1 MGFWR
6 SRGSRHAHDVAS
18 CVTYGKLGLSLSC
31 AGRGPCASK
40 VFLGCRSRP
49 RVQMKRSGRRRK
61 MSANLPGEFAKFAKN
76 SKYLRRIWRDTKAS
90 LDDIAKCGYFS
101 EDQLAQLRLNETDDQ
116 FIGRTVMQPVALVV
130 LGHSCWAK
138 ARVVNELFGQSVLPV
153 TSPVGDESQLTW
165 RMVRFSAG
173 NQTEISLALPNS
185 FELVEHLAAYDQP
198 WRTIP
203 RADLEVEGEARKD
216 PALSAAALEIRMKHP
231 LLRDEVQVVATP
243 CNDSLSFEQT
253 YRRAIEGCT
262 PLLLYA
268 FAEEAFTEKELADLY
283 EIKRIAPK
291 TPVLFIR
298 ANMPATSEL
307 TESEQH
313 ARSLR
318 NARLAEQVQ
327 LCTAYVDGE
336 NSGSED
342 KQALETPMQTEEDAP
357 KSVITLPVTAQQQL
371 CSLGFVS
378 KHFPEKRHH
387 DRRRPNVRCSSGCS
401 PSSEL
406 IENFD
411 DFACNICLFVRSALQ
426 SMLVSAASL
435 LNTTHLHCL
444 RTFIL
449 TAFDMTRDMMITPK
463 RLAYARKQ
471 ETGLYHALM
480 EVASHKQEEI
490 RQLIVGAIENLRGE
504 VLQRA
509 ADYQF
514 EGVIVDEGEQ
524 AAPPTA
530 NVLQIC
536 TSQIQDLVLGML
548 NAAVAEKL
556 VGSMNCLRE
565 SFVGT
570 LERCLASLEGVCK
583 EDDCMQ
589 ASNALKQ
596 ILNAAYQVEVTVKT
610 SSSLLWV
617 LWEKMKQLVQTLPGR
632 APPRIDAEWRQ
643 RVAAD
648 MLESLSEWRL
658 ARCICSQFRERL
670 RSSHEQF
677 QAAMRQL
684 EAVHSGR
691 LERTETQRIKVRK
704 LHAPRLARCALE
716 STSLRDEILYGMPQ
730 LGRELGRGQYGV
742 VYSSEP
748 WGGRSPCA
756 VKSVVPP
763 DDKHWND
770 LAMEFFY
777 TRSVPDHDRIV
788 QIRGSVIDHN
798 YAGGTTP
805 AVLLVM
811 DRMQRDLYT
820 ALRAG
825 LSWPARLRVA
835 LDVVQGIRFLHSQGL
850 VHRDIKLKNVLLD
863 RADRAKLTD
872 LGFCKP
878 EAMMSGSI
886 VGTPIHMAPELFTGR
901 YDNSVDTYAFG
912 ILFWYICAGH
922 VKLPYVFEQCQT
934 KDQLWSC
941 VRKGA
946 RPERLPQF
954 TDDCW
959 RLMEQCWASDP
970 QRRPLLGDVE
980 LVLEAISQQQQ
991 EAAHTQESQQLSE
1004 SICSSQQQ
1012 QTSGYG
1018 YTPCRPIVP
1027 TKDKWKCRKN
1037 VGLPNITRMQR
1048 LVACAADI
1056 IEQCRNSRSLFVAS

>member
-1 MGFWR
+1 
-6 SRGSRHAHDVAS
+6 
-18 CVTYGKLGLSLSC
+18 
-31 AGRGPCASK
+31 
-40 VFLGCRSRP
+40 
-49 RVQMKRSGRRRK
+49 MKRSGRRRK
-61 MSANLPGEFAKFAKN
+61 MSANLPGEFGKFAKN

-101 EDQLAQLRLNETDDQ
+101 EDQLAQLKLNEADDR
-116 FIGRTVMQPVALVV
+116 FISSAVTQPVALVV

-173 NQTEISLALPNS
+173 TQTEISLALPNS

-216 PALSAAALEIRMKHP
+216 PALSAAVLEIRMKHP
-231 LLRDEVQVVATP
+231 LLRDEVHVVATP

-268 FAEEAFTEKELADLY
+268 FAEEALTEKELSDLY
-283 EIKRIAPK
+283 ELKRLAPK

-318 NARLAEQVQ
+318 NARLAERLQ
-327 LCTAYVDGE
+327 LTGCYADSESSASEATQAVD
-336 NSGSED
+336 
-342 KQALETPMQTEEDAP
+342 TPMQTEEAP
-357 KSVITLPVTAQQQL
+357 TKSVITLPVTAQQQL
-371 CSLGFVS
+371 YNLGYVS
-378 KHFPEKRHH
+378 KHFLPEKRP
-387 DRRRPNVRCSSGCS
+387 DRRRPNLRCTSGCTA
-401 PSSEL
+401 SSEL

-411 DFACNICLFVRSALQ
+411 DFAHTACVFVRSALQ
-426 SMLVSAASL
+426 SLLVSAASL

-449 TAFDMTRDMMITPK
+449 TAFDMTRDMLITPK

-490 RQLIVGAIENLRGE
+490 RQLIVGAIEGMRHE

-509 ADYQF
+509 ADYRF
-514 EGVIVDEGEQ
+514 EGVIVEEGEQ
-524 AAPPTA
+524 ASPPTA
-530 NVLQIC
+530 SALQMC
-536 TSQIQDLVLGML
+536 TAQIQDLVLGML

-556 VGSMNCLRE
+556 VGSVNCLRE

-570 LERCLASLEGVCK
+570 LERCLASLETVCK
-583 EDDCMQ
+583 EDDSVQ

-632 APPRIDAEWRQ
+632 TPPRIDAEWRQ

-670 RSSHEQF
+670 RASHEQF

-716 STSLRDEILYGMPQ
+716 STSLRDEILHGVPQ

-742 VYSSEP
+742 VYASDP

-825 LSWPARLRVA
+825 LDWPSRLRVA

-863 RADRAKLTD
+863 RANRAKLTD

-954 TDDCW
+954 DDACW

-970 QRRPLLGDVE
+970 QKRPLLGDVE
-980 LVLEAISQQQQ
+980 LVLEAISRQQR
-991 EAAHTQESQQLSE
+991 ESS
-1004 SICSSQQQ
+1004 SASRSQQQ
-1012 QTSGYG
+1012 QQDGEERLAETLSASQPASNYG
-1018 YTPCRPIVP
+1018 YPCRPIKP
-1027 TKDKWKCRKN
+1027 TKDKYEMA
-1037 VGLPNITRMQR
+1037 VP
-1048 LVACAADI
+1048 VS
-1056 IEQCRNSRSLFVAS
+1056 EQLSVSTE

>member
-1 MGFWR
+1 
-6 SRGSRHAHDVAS
+6 
-18 CVTYGKLGLSLSC
+18 
-31 AGRGPCASK
+31 
-40 VFLGCRSRP
+40 
-49 RVQMKRSGRRRK
+49 MKRSGRRRK
-61 MSANLPGEFAKFAKN
+61 MSANLPGEFGKFAKN

-101 EDQLAQLRLNETDDQ
+101 EDQLAQLKLNEADDR
-116 FIGRTVMQPVALVV
+116 FISSAVTQPVALVV

-203 RADLEVEGEARKD
+203 RADLEGRARKD
-216 PALSAAALEIRMKHP
+216 PALSAAVLEIRMKHP
-231 LLRDEVQVVATP
+231 LLRDEVHVVATP

-268 FAEEAFTEKELADLY
+268 FAEEALTEKELSDLY
-283 EIKRIAPK
+283 ELKRLAPK

-318 NARLAEQVQ
+318 NARLAERLQ
-327 LCTAYVDGE
+327 LTGCYAD
-336 NSGSED
+336 SESSASEAT
-342 KQALETPMQTEEDAP
+342 QAADTPMQTEEAP
-357 KSVITLPVTAQQQL
+357 TKSVITLPVTAQQQL
-371 CSLGFVS
+371 YNLGYIS
-378 KHFPEKRHH
+378 KHFLPEKRP
-387 DRRRPNVRCSSGCS
+387 DRRRPNLRCASGCAA
-401 PSSEL
+401 SSEL

-411 DFACNICLFVRSALQ
+411 DFAHNACLFVRSALQ
-426 SMLVSAASL
+426 SLLFSKAFVPTISRISRIVVSEHGL
-435 LNTTHLHCL
+435 PFPLP
-444 RTFIL
+444 IL
-449 TAFDMTRDMMITPK
+449 P
-463 RLAYARKQ
+463 
-471 ETGLYHALM
+471 
-480 EVASHKQEEI
+480 
-490 RQLIVGAIENLRGE
+490 
-504 VLQRA
+504 
-509 ADYQF
+509 
-514 EGVIVDEGEQ
+514 GVIVDEGEQ
-524 AAPPTA
+524 ASPPTA
-530 NVLQIC
+530 SALQMC
-536 TSQIQDLVLGML
+536 TAQIQDLVLGML

-556 VGSMNCLRE
+556 VGSVNCLRE

-583 EDDCMQ
+583 EDDSMQ

-617 LWEKMKQLVQTLPGR
+617 LWEKMKQ
-632 APPRIDAEWRQ
+632 
-643 RVAAD
+643 
-648 MLESLSEWRL
+648 
-658 ARCICSQFRERL
+658 FRERL
-670 RSSHEQF
+670 RASHEHF

-716 STSLRDEILYGMPQ
+716 STSLRDEILHGVPQ

-742 VYSSEP
+742 VYASDP

-825 LSWPARLRVA
+825 LDWPSRLRVA

-863 RADRAKLTD
+863 RANRAKLTD

-954 TDDCW
+954 DDACW

-970 QRRPLLGDVE
+970 QKRPLLGDVE
-980 LVLEAISQQQQ
+980 LVLEAISSRQQR
-991 EAAHTQESQQLSE
+991 ESSSAPRSQQDAGEERLSE
-1004 SICSSQQQ
+1004 SLSASQPA
-1012 QTSGYG
+1012 SNYG
-1018 YTPCRPIVP
+1018 YPCRPIKP
-1027 TKDKWKCRKN
+1027 TKDKYELA
-1037 VGLPNITRMQR
+1037 VP
-1048 LVACAADI
+1048 VS
-1056 IEQCRNSRSLFVAS
+1056 EQLSVSTE

>member
-1 MGFWR
+1 
-6 SRGSRHAHDVAS
+6 
-18 CVTYGKLGLSLSC
+18 
-31 AGRGPCASK
+31 
-40 VFLGCRSRP
+40 
-49 RVQMKRSGRRRK
+49 MKRSGRRRK
-61 MSANLPGEFAKFAKN
+61 MSANLPGEFGKFAKN

-101 EDQLAQLRLNETDDQ
+101 EDQLAQLKLNEADDR
-116 FIGRTVMQPVALVV
+116 FISSAVTQPVALVV

-216 PALSAAALEIRMKHP
+216 PALSAAVLEIRMKHP
-231 LLRDEVQVVATP
+231 LLRDEVHVVATP

-268 FAEEAFTEKELADLY
+268 FAEEALTEKELSDLY
-283 EIKRIAPK
+283 ELKRLAPK

-318 NARLAEQVQ
+318 NARLAERLQ
-327 LCTAYVDGE
+327 LTGCYAD
-336 NSGSED
+336 SESSASEAT
-342 KQALETPMQTEEDAP
+342 QAADTPMQTEEAP
-357 KSVITLPVTAQQQL
+357 TKSVITLPVTAQQQL
-371 CSLGFVS
+371 YNLGYIS
-378 KHFPEKRHH
+378 KHFLPEKRP
-387 DRRRPNVRCSSGCS
+387 DRRRPNLRCASGCAA
-401 PSSEL
+401 SSEL

-411 DFACNICLFVRSALQ
+411 DFAHNACLFVRSALQ
-426 SMLVSAASL
+426 SLLVSAASL

-490 RQLIVGAIENLRGE
+490 RQLIVGAIEGMRAE

-509 ADYQF
+509 ADYRF

-524 AAPPTA
+524 ASPPTA
-530 NVLQIC
+530 SALQMC
-536 TSQIQDLVLGML
+536 TAQIQDLVLGML

-556 VGSMNCLRE
+556 VGSVNCLRE

-583 EDDCMQ
+583 EDDSMQ

-632 APPRIDAEWRQ
+632 TPPRIDAEWRQ

-670 RSSHEQF
+670 RASHEHF

-716 STSLRDEILYGMPQ
+716 STSLRDEILHGVPQ

-742 VYSSEP
+742 VYASDP

-825 LSWPARLRVA
+825 LDWPSRLRVA

-863 RADRAKLTD
+863 RANRAKLTD

-954 TDDCW
+954 DDACW

-970 QRRPLLGDVE
+970 QKRPLLGDVE
-980 LVLEAISQQQQ
+980 LVLEAISSRQQR
-991 EAAHTQESQQLSE
+991 ESSSAPRSQQDAGEERLSE
-1004 SICSSQQQ
+1004 SLSASQPA
-1012 QTSGYG
+1012 SNYG
-1018 YTPCRPIVP
+1018 YPCRPIKP
-1027 TKDKWKCRKN
+1027 TKDKR
-1037 VGLPNITRMQR
+1037 VPPRGVDAVTESG
-1048 LVACAADI
+1048 D
-1056 IEQCRNSRSLFVAS
+1056 LFIKIYRHHLCY

>member
-1 MGFWR
+1 MKKS
-6 SRGSRHAHDVAS
+6 SR
-18 CVTYGKLGLSLSC
+18 K
-31 AGRGPCASK
+31 K
-40 VFLGCRSRP
+40 
-49 RVQMKRSGRRRK
+49 K
-61 MSANLPGEFAKFAKN
+61 MSANLPTEFGKFSKN
-76 SKYLRRIWRDTKAS
+76 SRYLRRIWRDTKSS

-101 EDQLAQLRLNETDDQ
+101 EAQLAQLRLNEADDK
-116 FIGRTVMQPVALVV
+116 FIASAVSQPVALVV
-130 LGHSCWAK
+130 LGQSCWAK
-138 ARVVNELFGQSVLPV
+138 ACVVNELFGQTVLPV
-153 TSPVGDESQLTW
+153 TSPGSEEGQLTW
-165 RMVRFSAG
+165 RMVRFCPGTG

-203 RADLEVEGEARKD
+203 RADLELEGDARHD
-216 PALSAAALEIRMKHP
+216 PALSTAVLEIRMKHP
-231 LLRDEVQVVATP
+231 LLREEVQVVATP
-243 CNDSLSFEQT
+243 CNDSSFEQT
-253 YRRAIEGCT
+253 YFKAVEGCT
-262 PLLLYA
+262 PLLIYA
-268 FAEEAFTEKELADLY
+268 FSDDALSEKEVADLC
-283 EIKRIAPK
+283 ELRRLAPK
-291 TPVLFIR
+291 TPVLFVR
-298 ANMPATSEL
+298 ADLPTTSEL

-318 NARLAEQVQ
+318 HAALSQQAQQ
-327 LCTAYVDGE
+327 ILLS
-336 NSGSED
+336 SGSFAPEGD
-342 KQALETPMQTEEDAP
+342 GSGSDISSTPPLT
-357 KSVITLPVTAQQQL
+357 PVQQENGQQHKPVLMFPVSAYQQL
-371 CSLGFVS
+371 CNLGFLC
-378 KHFPEKRHH
+378 KRFQDKRR
-387 DRRRPNVRCSSGCS
+387 DRRRSSVRCGGNVLA
-401 PSSEL
+401 SSEFV
-406 IENFD
+406 ENFE
-411 DFACNICLFVRSALQ
+411 DFGSSAYLFVRSALQ
-426 SMLVSAASL
+426 SLLVSAASL
-435 LNTTHLHCL
+435 LNTTHLLCL
-444 RTFIL
+444 RSFIL

-463 RLAYARKQ
+463 RLAYARRQ

-490 RQLIVGAIENLRGE
+490 RQLIVGAVEGLREE

-509 ADYQF
+509 AEHHF
-514 EGVIVDEGEQ
+514 EGVVLDDGDNGS
-524 AAPPTA
+524 PPTA
-530 NVLQIC
+530 STLQIC
-536 TSQIQDLVLGML
+536 TAQIQDLVLGML
-548 NAAVAEKL
+548 NSAVAEKL
-556 VGSMNCLRE
+556 VGSVNCLRE

-583 EDDCMQ
+583 EDDCTQ

-610 SSSLLWV
+610 SSSFLWV

-632 APPRIDAEWRQ
+632 TPPRIDVEWKQ
-643 RVAAD
+643 RVAGD
-648 MLESLSEWRL
+648 MLVSLSEWRL
-658 ARCICSQFRERL
+658 ARCICAQFRDRL
-670 RSSHEQF
+670 RASHDQF

-691 LERTETQRIKVRK
+691 LERTESQRLKVRK
-704 LHAPRLARCALE
+704 LHAPRLARYALE
-716 STSLRDEILYGMPQ
+716 STSLRDVILHGTPQ

-742 VYSSEP
+742 VYSSDA
-748 WGGRSPCA
+748 WGGCSPCA

-798 YAGGTTP
+798 YAGGATP
-805 AVLLVM
+805 AVLLIM
-811 DRMQRDLYT
+811 DRLQRDLYT

-863 RADRAKLTD
+863 RSNRAKLTD

-954 TDDCW
+954 EDDCW

-980 LVLEAISQQQQ
+980 LALEAV
-991 EAAHTQESQQLSE
+991 EARQRECSLSE
-1004 SICSSQQQ
+1004 DAPFSDSVSTTATQQGSSNR
-1012 QTSGYG
+1012 GY
-1018 YTPCRPIVP
+1018 P
-1027 TKDKWKCRKN
+1027 TRRALLPAKDKY
-1037 VGLPNITRMQR
+1037 
-1048 LVACAADI
+1048 
-1056 IEQCRNSRSLFVAS
+1056 E

>member
-1 MGFWR
+1 
-6 SRGSRHAHDVAS
+6 
-18 CVTYGKLGLSLSC
+18 
-31 AGRGPCASK
+31 
-40 VFLGCRSRP
+40 
-49 RVQMKRSGRRRK
+49 MKRSGRRRK

-185 FELVEHLAAYDQP
+185 LELVEHLAAYDQP

-243 CNDSLSFEQT
+243 CNDTLSFEQT
-253 YRRAIEGCT
+253 YRRATEGCT

-283 EIKRIAPK
+283 ELKRIAPK

-298 ANMPATSEL
+298 ANLPATSEL

-342 KQALETPMQTEEDAP
+342 KQALESPMQTEEDAP

-371 CSLGFVS
+371 CSMGFIS
-378 KHFPEKRHH
+378 KHFPEKQRHH
-387 DRRRPNVRCSSGCS
+387 DRRRPNVRCSNGCS

-411 DFACNICLFVRSALQ
+411 DFACNVCIFVRTALQ
-426 SMLVSAASL
+426 SLLVSAASL

-444 RTFIL
+444 RTMNIFIL
-449 TAFDMTRDMMITPK
+449 LCTYFTASVVQPVHRHWHAQHTQALNFELFYDLLYIRVGNVDSWHFRRRRKCCRAVRVLRCGCMLKNPTRNVFTIP
-463 RLAYARKQ
+463 
-471 ETGLYHALM
+471 
-480 EVASHKQEEI
+480 
-490 RQLIVGAIENLRGE
+490 
-504 VLQRA
+504 
-509 ADYQF
+509 
-514 EGVIVDEGEQ
+514 GVIVDEGEQ

-530 NVLQIC
+530 SVLQIC

-596 ILNAAYQVEVTVKT
+596 ILNAAYQVKVTVKT

-811 DRMQRDLYT
+811 DRMQKDLYT

-991 EAAHTQESQQLSE
+991 EAAHTHESQQLSE

-1012 QTSGYG
+1012 QTGGYG

-1027 TKDKWKCRKN
+1027 TKDKYELA
-1037 VGLPNITRMQR
+1037 VPVSELSVST
-1048 LVACAADI
+1048 
-1056 IEQCRNSRSLFVAS
+1056 E